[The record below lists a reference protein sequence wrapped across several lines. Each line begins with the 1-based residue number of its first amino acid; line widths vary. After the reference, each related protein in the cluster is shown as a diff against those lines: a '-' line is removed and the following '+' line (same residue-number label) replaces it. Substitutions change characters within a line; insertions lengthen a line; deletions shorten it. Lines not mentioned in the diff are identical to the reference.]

1 MAKGSKKAR
10 QSAARLAATQAVY
23 QMVANQQK
31 ASSVIEEYLIHRSGM
46 EIDGEEMIPP
56 DSTIFRSIVKGVERR
71 KAELLPMVQ
80 ERLNGREVEPL
91 LFGLMLCGAYEIL
104 EHEDIDAPIII
115 ADYMNV
121 TNAFYSSNEP
131 KLVNAVLDGLCNIIR
146 K

>member
-31 ASSVIEEYLIHRSGM
+31 ASSVIEEYRIHRSGM

-56 DSTIFRSIVKGVERR
+56 DSAIFRSIVKGVERR
-71 KAELLPMVQ
+71 KSELLPMVQ

-121 TNAFYSSNEP
+121 TNAFYNSNEP

>member
-56 DSTIFRSIVKGVERR
+56 DSAIFRSIVKGVERR
-71 KAELLPMVQ
+71 KSELLPMVQ